1 MDLLLIA
8 VLLLVGLILL
18 VAEVYLFAG
27 LSIAGICATICF
39 IAANVYAY
47 IHLGGEACLLTFLIT
62 LITGGGV
69 LLWVFRSKA
78 LERRALTKDIDS
90 TVGDDRHYDVHPGDR
105 GTAVT
110 RLALI
115 GNAEING
122 QVMEVRSVG
131 GFIDEQTPI
140 IVERITDGVILVA
153 PATDEA
159 H

>member
-8 VLLLVGLILL
+8 ALLLVGLILL
-18 VAEVYLFAG
+18 VAEVYLFSG
-27 LSIAGICATICF
+27 LSIAGICATVCF

-90 TVGDDRHYDVHPGDR
+90 TVGDDRHYDVHPGDH
-105 GTAVT
+105 GIAVT

-115 GNAEING
+115 GNAEIG
-122 QVMEVRSVG
+122 GKTVEVKSAS
-131 GFIDEQTPI
+131 GFLDEGTPI
-140 IVERITDGVILVA
+140 VVVRV
-153 PATDEA
+153 DEA
-159 H
+159 QVLVKRR

>member
-8 VLLLVGLILL
+8 ALLFVGLILL
-18 VAEVYLFAG
+18 VAEVYLFPG
-27 LSIAGICATICF
+27 LSIAGICATVCF
-39 IAANVYAY
+39 IVANIYAY
-47 IHLGGEACLLTFLIT
+47 IHLGGEACLLTFFIT

-78 LERRALTKDIDS
+78 LERRVLTKDINS
-90 TVGDDRHYDVHPGDR
+90 TVADDRNYDVHTGDR
-105 GTAVT
+105 GIAIT

-122 QVMEVRSVG
+122 QVMEVRSIG

-140 IVERITDGVILVA
+140 IVERIADGVILVA
-153 PATDEA
+153 PAPDKS

>member
-8 VLLLVGLILL
+8 ALLLVGLILL
-18 VAEVYLFAG
+18 VAEVYLFSG
-27 LSIAGICATICF
+27 LSF

-90 TVGDDRHYDVHPGDR
+90 TVGDDRHYDVHPGDH
-105 GTAVT
+105 GIAVT

-131 GFIDEQTPI
+131 GFIDERTPI
-140 IVERITDGVILVA
+140 TVERIADGVILVS
-153 PATDEA
+153 PTSDQS

>member
-8 VLLLVGLILL
+8 ALLFVGLILL
-18 VAEVYLFAG
+18 VAEVYLFPG
-27 LSIAGICATICF
+27 LSIAGICATVCF
-39 IAANVYAY
+39 IVANIYAY
-47 IHLGGEACLLTFLIT
+47 IHLGGEACLLTFFIT

-78 LERRALTKDIDS
+78 LERRILTKDINS
-90 TVGDDRHYDVHPGDR
+90 TVADDRNYDVHMGDR
-105 GTAVT
+105 GIAIT

-122 QVMEVRSVG
+122 QVMEVRSIG

-140 IVERITDGVILVA
+140 IVERIADGVILVA
-153 PATDEA
+153 PAPDKS